1 MLSRIVVV
9 VVLLLTVRVG
19 ADALAHDARGA
30 AEKLGT
36 VHFSVS
42 CSPEAQ
48 QQFDRAMTLLHSFF
62 YPETVKAFTQVTQID
77 PTCAMGYWGLAIS
90 QRQNPL
96 IPGDMAALK
105 GGWEAVEK
113 AKSIGGKTPRER
125 DYIAAMEVYFKDP
138 EAGGYQHRVLAWE
151 QAMEQVY
158 LRYPDDPEAAIFY
171 ALALNEATDHA
182 DKTYARQLKA
192 GAILEK
198 VFAQQPDHPGVAHY
212 IIHSYDFAPLAP
224 RGLPAAQQYAQIA
237 PASPHAL
244 HMPSHIFSMLG
255 MWQDSIQSNLAS
267 AASAKEYAA
276 RNMPEAILWLHMHD
290 FAVYAYLQGA
300 QDAAAK
306 RLVDERNAIQKVTP
320 ARLPSDTA
328 FLAIP
333 VRYAFERGQWGEAA
347 ALEAHASQFPAAEAI
362 THFGRGLGA
371 ARSSNPAAAR
381 QEIERLEQLRQAL
394 AAAQNKYWA
403 EQVEIQRRAVEAWV
417 ARTEGHNDAALM
429 TMRGAA
435 DLEDASEKHIAMEN
449 RLVPMRE
456 LLAELLLDLNEP
468 GQALR
473 EFEASLQV
481 VPNRFRSFYGAA
493 KAAERLGDQAAARAW
508 YQKLVVLSASADT
521 ERPELVEARAF
532 LTR

>member
-1 MLSRIVVV
+1 MISRIVVLV
-9 VVLLLTVRVG
+9 VPLIALLVG
-19 ADALAHDARGA
+19 ADAIAHDERGA

-36 VHFSVS
+36 VHFPVS

-62 YPETVKAFTQVTQID
+62 YPETVKAFTRVTQTD

-96 IPGDMAALK
+96 IPGDVAALK
-105 GGWEAVEK
+105 RGWEAVEK

-151 QAMEQVY
+151 KAMEQVY
-158 LRYPDDPEAAIFY
+158 LRYPDDTEAAVFY

-182 DKTYARQLKA
+182 DKAYARQLKA
-192 GAILEK
+192 GTILEK

-224 RGLPAAQQYAQIA
+224 RGLPAAQRYAQVA
-237 PASPHAL
+237 PSSPHAL

-255 MWQDSIQSNLAS
+255 MWQESIQSNLAS

-276 RNMPEAILWLHMHD
+276 RNMPDAILWLHMYD

-306 RLVDERNAIQKVTP
+306 RLVDERNTIHKVTP

-333 VRYAFERGQWGEAA
+333 VRYALERGQWAEAA
-347 ALEAHASQFPAAEAI
+347 ALEARASQFPAAEAI
-362 THFGRGLGA
+362 THFGRGIGA
-371 ARSSNPAAAR
+371 ARSGNPAAAR
-381 QEIERLEQLRQAL
+381 QEIERLDHLRQAL
-394 AAAQNKYWA
+394 VAAQDKYWA

-417 ARTEGHNDAALM
+417 ARAEGHSDGALT
-429 TMRGAA
+429 TMRAAA

-456 LLAELLLDLNEP
+456 LLAELLLTLNEP

-481 VPNRFRSFYGAA
+481 APNRFRSFYGAA
-493 KAAERLGDQAAARAW
+493 KAAERQGARAAARTW
-508 YQKLVVLSASADT
+508 YEKLVALSASADT